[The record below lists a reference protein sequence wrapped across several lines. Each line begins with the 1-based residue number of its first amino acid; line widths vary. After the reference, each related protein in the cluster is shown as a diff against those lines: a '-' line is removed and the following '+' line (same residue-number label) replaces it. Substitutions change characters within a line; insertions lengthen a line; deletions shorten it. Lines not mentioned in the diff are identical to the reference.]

1 MARLVRATCRGPAG
15 GPDKPGHDEV
25 TLTRWRNMPLIA
37 AAIIAVFVAGEC
49 CRTFYVTL
57 FGYVGLATLVAL
69 GLVLLTGISGQTSFG
84 QATFVGLAA
93 YTTTL
98 LTRYGARR
106 RSPGLFAGLAVTGT
120 IAWLLG
126 LITARLSGHFLALV
140 SVAWGISF
148 FSLFGTLPLLH
159 GFNGIGD
166 IPPLRVGPLSAENPR
181 VNLGVIWA
189 VTAIVMAISANLLD
203 SRMGRAI
210 RTLNGARL
218 MGESVGIDTVRLS
231 RTVFVIAALY
241 AGIAGFLFAH
251 FQRFISP
258 TPFGLG
264 ASIDYLFMVIIGGS
278 ESLWGAP
285 LGAALVVVL
294 RDQFNDWIPR
304 ITGRAGDFE
313 ALVFSLVVI
322 VLLQRAP
329 SGLLPLLARLNA
341 PSRASDGTIEDT
353 QKEPPKPA
361 IVRTGGPG
369 MAGPAVELLSLEA
382 VSRNFG
388 GLAAARDVSFAVHA
402 SEIVA
407 LIGPNGAGKTTL
419 FNLIS
424 GVLPPSSGTHPPVR
438 RACREFA
445 AAAVAALGIARTF
458 QHVKLLP
465 ARSVL
470 ENIALGRICRG
481 RPVCCARCCGW
492 IAPRKRGCSPR
503 PARRPSASGFARCWT
518 CRRAICRWVSSA
530 WWRSPALCACARVC
544 CCWTNPPPGCGCR
557 KSSSRR
563 AAAAASRGGHGR
575 AAGGARHGLRHAA
588 RRSRR
593 GDGFRSEN
601 RRGPAGTGAVRSG
614 RHGSLSWRRG
624 MTRDVTEPL
633 LRLDGLR
640 AGYGHVEVLH
650 GVSLSVREGQIVA
663 IVGPNGAGKTTLMG
677 AVMGLLPRRG
687 GTVRYLGAQAGD
699 DRGAGRGGRRAGAGT
714 ARAVHRHERR
724 GQSAARLL
732 PAPARG

>member
-1 MARLVRATCRGPAG
+1 M
-15 GPDKPGHDEV
+15 
-25 TLTRWRNMPLIA
+25 TRWLRLPA
-37 AAIIAVFVAGEC
+37 AVVVVVVAPALLPA
-49 CRTFYVTL
+49 FYVTL

-84 QATFVGLAA
+84 QATFVGIAA
-93 YTTTL
+93 YATTL
-98 LTRYGARR
+98 LTRFEGA
-106 RSPGLFAGLAVTGT
+106 PPLAGLAVGLALTGT

-159 GFNGIGD
+159 GFNGVGD
-166 IPPLRVGPLSAENPR
+166 IPPLSIGPLSAANPR

-189 VTAIVMAISANLLD
+189 VTAIVMAMSANLLD

-231 RTVFVIAALY
+231 RAVFVIAALC

-258 TPFGLG
+258 TPFSLG

-285 LGAALVVVL
+285 LGATLVVVL

-329 SGLLPLLARLNA
+329 SGLLPLLMRLGPLRLAMGGRESAAPRFEQRGHRVIPKEQEARSF
-341 PSRASDGTIEDT
+341 SRYPPARSGDLARHHAGIGPPNELEDDASGQPFAAAIANPHIPVV
-353 QKEPPKPA
+353 EPGHGGGAGGGPA
-361 IVRTGGPG
+361 ISTSGTAQPTPSAPG
-369 MAGPAVELLSLEA
+369 AELLSLDA
-382 VSRNFG
+382 VSRNFA

-402 SEIVA
+402 NEIVA

-424 GVLPPSSGTHPPVR
+424 GVLPPSSGRICLFGAPAEDLPPR
-438 RACREFA
+438 QIA
-445 AAAVAALGIARTF
+445 AMGVARTF

-465 ARSVL
+465 TRGVL
-470 ENIALGRICRG
+470 ENIALG
-481 RPVCCARCCGW
+481 AHL
-492 IAPRKRGCSPR
+492 S
-503 PARRPSASGFARCWT
+503 
-518 CRRAICRWVSSA
+518 
-530 WWRSPALCACARVC
+530 
-544 CCWTNPPPGCGCR
+544 
-557 KSSSRR
+557 
-563 AAAAASRGGHGR
+563 GR
-575 AAGGARHGLRHAA
+575 AGL
-588 RRSRR
+588 
-593 GDGFRSEN
+593 
-601 RRGPAGTGAVRSG
+601 
-614 RHGSLSWRRG
+614 WRA
-624 MTRDVTEPL
+624 M
-633 LRLDGLR
+633 LRLDR
-640 AGYGHVEVLH
+640 PEEA
-650 GVSLSVREGQIVA
+650 R
-663 IVGPNGAGKTTLMG
+663 
-677 AVMGLLPRRG
+677 LLAEAR
-687 GTVRYLGAQAGD
+687 
-699 DRGAGRGGRRAGAGT
+699 
-714 ARAVHRHERR
+714 ARAVRLGL
-724 GQSAARLL
+724 GQVLDMPAGDLPLGQQRVVEIARALCLRPHLLLLDEPAAGLRLL
-732 PAPARG
+732 EKQHLAALLRQLRAEGMGVLLVEHDMDFVMRLADRVVVMDFGQKIAEGPPDQVQSDPAVLEAYLGGVA